1 MEKNEIKYIKFTP
14 AGNNTA
20 LVINDNYKNNEKKLI
35 NDYILGFD
43 KSIEQVG
50 FISKNEYRLDMA
62 GGEFCGNATRSAIMY
77 YLNNKE
83 GNITINVNGKYNL
96 KGGIDK
102 ENLVYSEMPIIKDN
116 SQIKL
121 IDKNKY
127 LVKLDGIVFLVIED
141 KIYLNDKELKEYSF
155 NLLKK
160 YKLTKYEAS
169 GVIYLDNN
177 KIKPIVYVKD
187 INTLFIET
195 ACGSGTAA
203 IGIYKS
209 FISKKSIELDVIQP
223 TGKVIKVKTRFNEIV
238 DYVEIK
244 GKVESNLKF
253 KKIR

>member
-1 MEKNEIKYIKFTP
+1 MKLEDIKYIKFTP
-14 AGNNTA
+14 GGNNTA
-20 LVINDNYKNNEKKLI
+20 LVINNDYSKPEKKII

-62 GGEFCGNATRSAIMY
+62 GGEFCGNATRSATMY
-77 YLNNKE
+77 YLNNKI
-83 GNITINVNGKYNL
+83 GNIKINVNGKYLLNS
-96 KGGIDK
+96 GID
-102 ENLVYSEMPIIKDN
+102 EEGLIYSEMPIIKSTD
-116 SQIKL
+116 QIKK
-121 IDKNKY
+121 INEDIY
-127 LVKLDGIVFLVIED
+127 LVKLDGIVFLILEKNSD
-141 KIYLNDKELKEYSF
+141 LNDKEIKEYSLS
-155 NLLKK
+155 LLKK

-169 GVIYLDNN
+169 GVIFLSNN

-187 INTLFIET
+187 INTCFYET

-209 FISKKSIELDVIQP
+209 FISKESIEEDIIQP
-223 TGKVIKVKTRFNEIV
+223 SGKIIKVKTNFNEIV

-253 KKIR
+253 KKIK